1 MKLKHIF
8 SAVAGLLL
16 TACMTGCDGE
26 KDLVIIEGNL
36 PVKTST
42 LYMVGDAT
50 PNGWSI
56 DAPTPLAATAEDPLV
71 FTWEGQLRTGELKL
85 CLTTGSWDV
94 AFIRPEN
101 NGEEISKSPISNQK
115 FIMHA
120 GDPDNKWK
128 VAEAGKY
135 KLTFDLRNWTMST
148 EFVGEIEKPAIEPIA
163 TDVLYIVGDATP
175 NGWNIDAPTQL
186 EKKSD
191 YSFVYEGPLN
201 AGELKAC
208 ISTGDWGV
216 SFIRPSANGC
226 KIGRSGVESTD
237 FVFTAGPDDKWIVE
251 EAGNYRLAF
260 DLQNWTISVDYLGE
274 IETVKTPIETET
286 LFMIG
291 DATPGG
297 WSMDNA
303 SEFTKSADSKYVF
316 TWEGELVPGTMKA
329 CTERDGTFSCP
340 FLRPAS
346 NGVEIS
352 SAGVA
357 APEFVYTTNPDDQ
370 WRITEAGTYRITFDL
385 EKWTVKAEKLK

>member
-8 SAVAGLLL
+8 SAVAGLFL
-16 TACMTGCDGE
+16 TACMTGCDSE

-56 DAPTPLAATAEDPLV
+56 DAPTPLEATAEDPLV
-71 FTWEGQLRTGELKL
+71 FTWEGQLKAGELKL

-135 KLTFDLRNWTMST
+135 KLTFDLRNWIMST

-191 YSFVYEGPLN
+191 YSFVYEGPLT

-208 ISTGDWGV
+208 ISTGDWGA

-260 DLQNWTISVDYLGE
+260 NLQNWTISVDYLGE

-303 SEFTKSADSKYVF
+303 SEFAKSADNKYVF

-329 CTERDGTFSCP
+329 CTGRDGTFSCP